1 MFLALR
7 KDDLEY
13 TAKFFAKLERLSA
26 FTHVCAKNVNQRIG
40 RYAAVL
46 SGLGTPLLLALA
58 RVEVTDLMRGARAS
72 RRPCQAETLRGPR
85 AFGGRQDRKV
95 SGILNATF
103 DSDRVVA
110 LFDRADADAQT
121 PRRHNV
127 RAWPVGRSASWGQ
140 LQTGCWA
147 REALLTRNYPV
158 VVPMFVVEMLHA
170 GLPLTYVQVT
180 SMNGSL
186 AIAQGD
192 WRDDCACARA
202 APRLRDT
209 GAAPYDAGFS
219 RPHAGVAP

>member
-127 RAWPVGRSASWGQ
+127 RAWPGGRLAGQ
-140 LQTGCWA
+140 RLGVSY
-147 REALLTRNYPV
+147 RRV
-158 VVPMFVVEMLHA
+158 A
-170 GLPLTYVQVT
+170 GRV
-180 SMNGSL
+180 
-186 AIAQGD
+186 
-192 WRDDCACARA
+192 
-202 APRLRDT
+202 RL
-209 GAAPYDAGFS
+209 FS
-219 RPHAGVAP
+219 RAITQ